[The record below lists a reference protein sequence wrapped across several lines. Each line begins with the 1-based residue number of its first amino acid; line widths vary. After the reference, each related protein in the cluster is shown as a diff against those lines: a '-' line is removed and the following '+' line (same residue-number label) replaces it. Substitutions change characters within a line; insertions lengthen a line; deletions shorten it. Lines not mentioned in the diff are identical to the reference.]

1 MVEGDGR
8 DGRKRSYSG
17 KVKRFLGA
25 PFRRGVR
32 ECLTVQRGFN
42 TFVILRGYVR
52 RLKQKKCRGKAH
64 GEMATGDDG
73 PPVGGYP
80 AEWSAGQRQKESYVK
95 ATILREQKRTGEF
108 RLI

>member
-1 MVEGDGR
+1 MGMEETGE
-8 DGRKRSYSG
+8 KEATSG

-25 PFRRGVR
+25 SFRRGVR
-32 ECLTVQRGFN
+32 ECLAVQRGFN

-52 RLKQKKCRGKAH
+52 RLKQKECRGKAH
-64 GEMATGDDG
+64 GEMTAVLLSVDIRRN
-73 PPVGGYP
+73 GG
-80 AEWSAGQRQKESYVK
+80 ARVHGRESYVK